1 MENILCLI
9 NYNKSINVTAF
20 REQYNFSLIKD
31 GILLISE
38 YEAMLVKMKTTQ
50 KNGQVNWFAM
60 CII

>member
-9 NYNKSINVTAF
+9 NYNKSINVTTF

-38 YEAMLVKMKTTQ
+38 YEAMLVKIKITQ

>member
-38 YEAMLVKMKTTQ
+38 YEAMLVKIKTTQ
-50 KNGQVNWFAM
+50 KNG
-60 CII
+60 